1 MELEIITVFVLL
13 ILTIVAFVLEKIS
26 VDVTALA
33 MMGIL
38 FAISSLNLSPKWPK
52 LTELLAVFSNEA
64 PLTIACMFII
74 SAALSKCRII
84 EQASKYLSKF
94 CVYGYSRFMLVLL
107 LLVAV
112 VSAFV
117 NNTPVVVVL
126 LPVVM
131 SLSRDLGV
139 SSSKMLIPLSYASIF
154 GGCCT
159 LVGTSTNILAS
170 GIMSTSEI
178 YPQMPP
184 MTMFELTKIGLPL
197 MFVSLAFI
205 IIFGRKLLPEREALT
220 NIISGIERKEFLTEA
235 VILQSSPL
243 IGKKLVETSIPS
255 LTGFRLL
262 DVVRNGKSTAHAQEN
277 LVLQAKDKLVLSCK
291 PHGIIEAREIE
302 GMDLFNDSKL
312 GIEQVSSETGIMVE
326 AVVGPSSSLISK
338 SLSDAHF
345 RSRYNLTILAIHRK
359 GKNVITELNDI
370 RLKAS
375 DTLLI
380 LGSESSIER
389 LRSSEEVILLDN
401 PPLPAKDMKSKAPIV
416 LGVLVCVIGSAF
428 FELLPISIASLL
440 GVSVLL
446 LTNCIRPTEAYKSIE
461 WNILVL
467 IFGMLAMG
475 ITMQK
480 TGASGLIASLVGN
493 LSTEVIPQ
501 SWQIIVV
508 LIALY
513 LITSCMTELL
523 SNAATIVIMAP
534 ISLEIAHEMSMSVEN
549 ARAYVLTACIAA
561 SASFVTPIGYQTNTF
576 VYTVG
581 GYRFGDFI
589 KIGIFLNMIYC
600 LGTIGLVGWLW
611 KFFP

>member
-1 MELEIITVFVLL
+1 MDLEIIAVFIL
-13 ILTIVAFVLEKIS
+13 LTITIAAFILEKVS

-33 MMGIL
+33 LMGVL
-38 FAISSLNLSPKWPK
+38 FSISSLNLSPKWPE
-52 LTELLAVFSNEA
+52 LSELLIVFSNEA
-64 PLTIACMFII
+64 PLTIACMFVI

-94 CVYGYSRFMLVLL
+94 CRYGYARFMLVLL

-178 YPQMPP
+178 YPQMSP
-184 MTMFELTKIGLPL
+184 MSMFELTKIGLPL
-197 MFVSLAFI
+197 MFVSLGFL

-235 VILQSSPL
+235 IILQSSPL
-243 IGKKLVETSIPS
+243 IGKKIFETSIPS
-255 LTGFRLL
+255 LTGTRLL
-262 DVVRNGKSTAHAQEN
+262 DVVRDGKSTANALDK
-277 LVLQAKDKLVLSCK
+277 LVLQPRDKLILSCK

-326 AVVGPSSSLISK
+326 AVVGPSSTLISK

-359 GKNVITELNDI
+359 GKNIKTQLNEI
-370 RLKAS
+370 RLKPS

-380 LGSESSIER
+380 LGTESSIER

-401 PPLPAKDMKSKAPIV
+401 PPVPAKNMKSKAPIV
-416 LGVLVCVIGSAF
+416 LGVIACIVGSAF
-428 FELLPISIASLL
+428 FNLLPISIASLL
-440 GVSVLL
+440 GVSILL
-446 LTNCIRPTEAYKSIE
+446 LSNCIRPTEAYRSIE
-461 WNILVL
+461 WNILIL
-467 IFGMLAMG
+467 IFGMLALG

-493 LSTEVIPQ
+493 LSTEVIPE

-508 LIALY
+508 LIVLY
-513 LITSCMTELL
+513 LITSWMTEIL

-534 ISLEIAHEMSMSVEN
+534 ISLEIAYEMSMNVEN
-549 ARAYVLTACIAA
+549 ARAYILTTCIAA

-589 KIGIFLNMIYC
+589 KIGIYLNLIYC
-600 LGTIGLVGWLW
+600 LGTIGLVGWYWNL
-611 KFFP
+611 FP